1 MVDKKITNKDRKL
14 VEQKLENKK
23 ISELTGENSS
33 RLSESDRKLVN
44 SVLTMGSKIPGIG
57 AMISAGKSVGSILNA
72 IGKLKRSNL
81 EKLKMSK
88 TKERPGA
95 VGSGIGMGP
104 VEQQPAYMAKGGMV
118 NKKKKSKKA
127 GRLAKRGYGS
137 AKK

>member
-1 MVDKKITNKDRKL
+1 MVDKKITNK
-14 VEQKLENKK
+14 
-23 ISELTGENSS
+23 
-33 RLSESDRKLVN
+33 DRKLVN

-127 GRLAKRGYGS
+127 GRLAKRGYGA

>member
-1 MVDKKITNKDRKL
+1 MSEETIKK
-14 VEQKLENKK
+14 KK
-23 ISELTGENSS
+23 MSELTGKNSAT
-33 RLSESDRKLVN
+33 LSEKDRKLVN
-44 SVLTMGSKIPGIG
+44 SLLTMGNKIPGIG

-72 IGKLKRSNL
+72 IEKLKGSNL

-104 VEQQPAYMAKGGMV
+104 VKQQPVAMAKGGMV

-127 GRLAKRGYGS
+127 GRLAKRGYGA